1 MKYIFSDIKS
11 QEVSRKNR
19 LVSPVTAEFLFN
31 IYDTGRF
38 DLEELIEAGRQ
49 QFQDYYTK
57 RLGKEITVT
66 YIENLNESLR
76 EMLKGLNKKLART
89 FGSTANVHKYIMA
102 GTGSLKVSSKS
113 TAALFEILGESTT
126 LSVYYSRMAEYVRSE
141 VYLDGDHINI
151 QKFFPDVPFWE
162 MDMASVYMYQTGKTF
177 IKGGLLYLWY
187 KKYNISGPT
196 EWFKGYESYLK
207 EYFELHSEYGE
218 FIYNPMLRDDAS
230 KAVKRLFGNIKKAQA
245 HFGLSH
251 TQWFWWWKRSTEE
264 IDELSNWLVEYYGVS
279 HAEVLG
285 SRNMEAFRDNFKD
298 KATKER
304 ISKEFI
310 EDFDDTVRYLKIEYT

>member
-1 MKYIFSDIKS
+1 
-11 QEVSRKNR
+11 
-19 LVSPVTAEFLFN
+19 
-31 IYDTGRF
+31 
-38 DLEELIEAGRQ
+38 
-49 QFQDYYTK
+49 
-57 RLGKEITVT
+57 
-66 YIENLNESLR
+66 
-76 EMLKGLNKKLART
+76 
-89 FGSTANVHKYIMA
+89 
-102 GTGSLKVSSKS
+102 
-113 TAALFEILGESTT
+113 
-126 LSVYYSRMAEYVRSE
+126 
-141 VYLDGDHINI
+141 
-151 QKFFPDVPFWE
+151 
-162 MDMASVYMYQTGKTF
+162 MASVYMYQTGKTF

-187 KKYNISGPT
+187 KKYNISGPA

-207 EYFELHSEYGE
+207 EYFELYSEYNE
-218 FIYNPMLRDDAS
+218 FIYNPMLRADAS
-230 KAVKRLFGNIKKAQA
+230 KAVKRLFGSIKKAQA

>member
-19 LVSPVTAEFLFN
+19 LVSPVTAEFLFS
-31 IYDTGRF
+31 IYDTGKY
-38 DLEELIEAGRQ
+38 DLEELIESGRQ

-76 EMLKGLNKKLART
+76 EMLKGLNKKLARS
-89 FGSTANVHKYIMA
+89 FGSTANVHKYIMT

-113 TAALFEILGESTT
+113 TAALFEVLGESTT
-126 LSVYYSRMAEYVRSE
+126 LSVYYSRMVEYVRSE

-177 IKGGLLYLWY
+177 VKGGLLYMWY
-187 KKYNISGPT
+187 KKYNISGTT
-196 EWFKGYESYLK
+196 EWFKGYENYLK

-218 FIYNPMLRDDAS
+218 FIYNPMLRADAS

-264 IDELSNWLVEYYGVS
+264 IDELSNWLVEYYGVT
-279 HAEVLG
+279 HAEILG

-298 KATKER
+298 KATQER